1 MDGDNNNNNNN
12 NDSTRRTLDP
22 EQLDHNRKSQR
33 RVQFAAFDDTAV
45 VRAPSDVLEG
55 SYKPQEHCVQALLSV
70 IDVIEELFP
79 QALGGMME
87 TTTTTATTTTTT
99 IVMDIIAYLDTEF
112 LRMEHDTIC
121 VESILAMN
129 HQSIPIRRI
138 EKAAI
143 AYSKDLLSLINPDG
157 HWRNRVYATACA
169 TNADGGYDFDSDD
182 DDDDDNVNNDGTDN
196 DNDIKLRLFIS
207 ALKNTSIIVPIR
219 LDRLGFEF
227 QIVAICYQPSR
238 YISHTFLTYF
248 SHIPFSHIPFFHSHT
263 TLT

>member
-1 MDGDNNNNNNN
+1 
-12 NDSTRRTLDP
+12 
-22 EQLDHNRKSQR
+22 
-33 RVQFAAFDDTAV
+33 
-45 VRAPSDVLEG
+45 
-55 SYKPQEHCVQALLSV
+55 
-70 IDVIEELFP
+70 
-79 QALGGMME
+79 MME

-143 AYSKDLLSLINPDG
+143 VYSKDLLSLFNPVG

-182 DDDDDNVNNDGTDN
+182 NDDDDDDDDNVNNVNN
-196 DNDIKLRLFIS
+196 D
-207 ALKNTSIIVPIR
+207 
-219 LDRLGFEF
+219 
-227 QIVAICYQPSR
+227 
-238 YISHTFLTYF
+238 
-248 SHIPFSHIPFFHSHT
+248 
-263 TLT
+263 